1 MKGVNNVNSPKKAAK
16 EGESRKCCTVRNLI
30 LLKRRF
36 GKLNGGGIWN
46 KIHKC
51 RLGGVA
57 IEMRCGAGNFFE
69 KTGSRAKIGVCGF
82 FGGGIT
88 DRTKNGAVQHVVAVS
103 WVSGECPRVS
113 TSRFSGEIQAVFY
126 GFDMTMILKGIMPEL
141 LF

>member
-69 KTGSRAKIGVCGF
+69 KQVVGRKSASVVF
-82 FGGGIT
+82 SGGGLLT
-88 DRTKNGAVQHVVAVS
+88 ELKMV
-103 WVSGECPRVS
+103 
-113 TSRFSGEIQAVFY
+113 RFN
-126 GFDMTMILKGIMPEL
+126 MW
-141 LF
+141 